1 MYIAYLLRVPA
12 EHQVQIGG
20 SLRHERVQRPTGAP
34 LDGQGDPK
42 RDARQHGLPR
52 YWQLR
57 CANEDD
63 PAKKKKKPTTKSNQT
78 GNERPN
84 AVHYTSCRQREK
96 LRKKKWKLRVIS
108 KNLGLAK
115 RVR

>member
-57 CANEDD
+57 CVNEDD
-63 PAKKKKKPTTKSNQT
+63 PAKTKKNRQQNQIKLGTKDRTRYIIRLADN
-78 GNERPN
+78 
-84 AVHYTSCRQREK
+84 V
-96 LRKKKWKLRVIS
+96 
-108 KNLGLAK
+108 KN
-115 RVR
+115 